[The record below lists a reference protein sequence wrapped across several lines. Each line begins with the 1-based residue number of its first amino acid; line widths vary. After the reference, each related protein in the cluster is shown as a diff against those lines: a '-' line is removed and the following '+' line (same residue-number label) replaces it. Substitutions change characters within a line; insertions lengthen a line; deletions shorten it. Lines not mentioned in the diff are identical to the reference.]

1 MSKQE
6 LKLNPA
12 RFGKSIHQIQE
23 FIRRVKSGQ
32 DTILVGMGYVV
43 CTEEK
48 WNTRPEPECEWVS
61 VEDRLPDKPNKAEYE
76 YVDCWIFYKGQ
87 IMRIPWNCEE
97 RCWDDADYDDHFC
110 AAKVPTHWM
119 LAPLPAPPETEVKG

>member
-6 LKLNPA
+6 LKDIEIA
-12 RFGKSIHQIQE
+12 AFERSIDYKPVDETLSPQKYYE
-23 FIRRVKSGQ
+23 RGFIDGA
-32 DTILVGMGYVV
+32 T
-43 CTEEK
+43 
-48 WNTRPEPECEWVS
+48 WNTSPDPECEWVS

-87 IMRIPWNCEE
+87 IMRTPWNCEE

-110 AAKVPTHWM
+110 KAKAPTHWM
-119 LAPLPAPPETEVKG
+119 FAPLPAPPETEEAW